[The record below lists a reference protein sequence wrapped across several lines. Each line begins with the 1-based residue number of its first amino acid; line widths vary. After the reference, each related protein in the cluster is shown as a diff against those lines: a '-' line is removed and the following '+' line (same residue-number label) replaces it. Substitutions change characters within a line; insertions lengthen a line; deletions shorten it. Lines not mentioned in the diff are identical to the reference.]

1 MRYKINTAIRGC
13 CSMNKNACANC
24 SKRKKASYNWL
35 SDIPD
40 AIKNEKIVQIQF
52 KNDRKG
58 YYINSRELD
67 LFKGDKVVV
76 KAGNGFDIGE
86 VSLQG
91 ELVYVAMK
99 QQRYNIEREEQ
110 QEILRLAT
118 EDDLERRKL
127 VIERDHAT
135 MIKARQIASDL
146 GLEMKIGDVEYQA
159 DGSKA
164 IFYYIADGRVD
175 FRQLIRVLA
184 DNFRIRVE
192 MKQIGARQEAGRIG
206 GIGPCGREL
215 CCSSW
220 VDNFVS
226 VNTSAARIQDLSLN
240 PQKLTGL
247 CGKLKCCMNFEVQT
261 YAEAQ
266 KRLPRRDVI
275 LETEFNSYSFFKS
288 DNLAGLV
295 TYSATNSNSRELV
308 TITTRRAFDI
318 INQNKNGQKPFS
330 LEYDVEQDKP
340 QKKSLD
346 ILSDNSLTRF
356 ENSAKKGRRNNRA
369 KGGRRSIRKAKPNA
383 DSTKARQAKGTE
395 KESRSTRRKGEAKS

>member
-1 MRYKINTAIRGC
+1 MKYKINTAIQGC
-13 CSMNKNACANC
+13 CSMNKNACTNC
-24 SKRKKASYNWL
+24 SQRKKASYNWL
-35 SDIPD
+35 SDIPE
-40 AIKNEKIVQIQF
+40 AIDNEAIVQVQF

-58 YYINSRELD
+58 YYLNSNGLE

-76 KAGNGFDIGE
+76 RAGNGFDIGE

-91 ELVYVAMK
+91 ELIYLAMK

-118 EDDLERRKL
+118 EEDLERRKL
-127 VIERDHAT
+127 VLERDHPT
-135 MIKARQIASDL
+135 MIKARQIAADL
-146 GLEMKIGDVEYQA
+146 GLDMKIGDVEYQA

-184 DNFRIRVE
+184 ENFRIRVE

-220 VDNFVS
+220 IDNFVS
-226 VNTSAARIQDLSLN
+226 VNTNAARLQDLSLN

-266 KRLPRRDVI
+266 KRLPRRDVV
-275 LETEFNSYSFFKS
+275 LETEFNSYSLFKT

-295 TYSATNSNSRELV
+295 TYSSNNHKDRELV
-308 TITTRRAFDI
+308 TISTRRAFDI

-356 ENSAKKGRRNNRA
+356 DKNNKRNNKNKGAKRPPRKARGNNNTAPSQTKHPKGENKTPHRAKK
-369 KGGRRSIRKAKPNA
+369 PN
-383 DSTKARQAKGTE
+383 
-395 KESRSTRRKGEAKS
+395 

>member
-1 MRYKINTAIRGC
+1 MRYKINTATRGC
-13 CSMNKNACANC
+13 CAINKNSCNNC
-24 SKRKKASYNWL
+24 SRKKKASYNWL
-35 SDIPD
+35 SDIPE
-40 AIKNEKIVQIQF
+40 AIKNEPIVQVQF

-58 YYINSRELD
+58 YHLNSKGLD

-91 ELVYVAMK
+91 ELVYMAMK
-99 QQRYNIEREEQ
+99 QQRYNLEREEQ
-110 QEILRLAT
+110 TEILRLASE
-118 EDDLERRKL
+118 EDLKQRAT
-127 VIERDHAT
+127 VIARDDST

-146 GLEMKIGDVEYQA
+146 GLDMKIGDVEYQA

-184 DNFRIRVE
+184 ETFRIRVE
-192 MKQIGARQEAGRIG
+192 MKQIGARQEAARIG

-215 CCSSW
+215 CCSSF
-220 VDNFVS
+220 VDSFVS
-226 VNTSAARIQDLSLN
+226 VNTNAARLQDLSLN

-247 CGKLKCCMNFEVQT
+247 CGKLKCCMNYEVQT

-266 KRLPRRDVI
+266 KRLPRRDTI
-275 LETEFNSYSFFKS
+275 LETADNAYSFFKS

-295 TYSATNSNSRELV
+295 TYSSTDRKDRELI
-308 TITTRRAFDI
+308 TISTRRAFDI
-318 INQNKNGQKPFS
+318 IKQNENGQKPFS
-330 LEYDVEQDKP
+330 LQYDDEQEKP

-356 ENSAKKGRRNNRA
+356 DGSNKPKRSSN
-369 KGGRRSIRKAKPNA
+369 KGGNKRPANKTRSNNNTRERRPRQEGRKPNN
-383 DSTKARQAKGTE
+383 SKREEGN
-395 KESRSTRRKGEAKS
+395 

>member
-1 MRYKINTAIRGC
+1 MRYKINTATRGC
-13 CSMNKNACANC
+13 CAVNKNSCNNC
-24 SKRKKASYNWL
+24 SRKKKASYNWL
-35 SDIPD
+35 SDIPET
-40 AIKNEKIVQIQF
+40 IKNEPIVQIQF

-58 YYINSRELD
+58 YHLNSKGLD

-91 ELVYVAMK
+91 ELVYMAMK
-99 QQRYNIEREEQ
+99 QQRYNLEREEQ
-110 QEILRLAT
+110 TEILRLASE
-118 EDDLERRKL
+118 EDLKQREA
-127 VIERDHAT
+127 VIARDDTT

-146 GLEMKIGDVEYQA
+146 GLDMKIGDVEYQA

-184 DNFRIRVE
+184 ETFRIRVE
-192 MKQIGARQEAGRIG
+192 MKQIGARQEAARIG

-215 CCSSW
+215 CCSSFI
-220 VDNFVS
+220 DSFVS
-226 VNTSAARIQDLSLN
+226 VNTNAARLQDLSLN

-247 CGKLKCCMNFEVQT
+247 CGKLKCCMNYEVQT

-266 KRLPRRDVI
+266 RRLPRRDTI
-275 LETEFNSYSFFKS
+275 LETEEKAYAFFKS

-295 TYSATNSNSRELV
+295 TYAPTDRKDREFV
-308 TITTRRAFDI
+308 TISTRRAFDI
-318 INQNKNGQKPFS
+318 IKQNQNGQKPFS
-330 LEYDVEQDKP
+330 LQYDVEQDKP

-356 ENSAKKGRRNNRA
+356 DSTIKPKRSNKGNNKRPTN
-369 KGGRRSIRKAKPNA
+369 KAKNNNTRERRPKQQEGRKP
-383 DSTKARQAKGTE
+383 DKSKRE
-395 KESRSTRRKGEAKS
+395 ESN